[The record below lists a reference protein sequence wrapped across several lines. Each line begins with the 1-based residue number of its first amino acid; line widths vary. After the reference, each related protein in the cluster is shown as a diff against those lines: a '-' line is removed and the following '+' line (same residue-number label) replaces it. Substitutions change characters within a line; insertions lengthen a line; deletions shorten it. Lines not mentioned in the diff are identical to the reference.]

1 MIKLLKIKNVQKDF
15 VINPGTIYNIDIENA
30 NLFFTLVNDL
40 LNGNSETFIYSEDY
54 KIIDFT
60 KKTLVI
66 HNIFDIDPNGK
77 KILTS
82 LYKKISDNIR
92 KEDKQIVDEI
102 NSKCLDLLEKISF
115 DVNQPIDYDTELD
128 ISKILILYKFCF
140 NVDSSTPVENIITYI
155 KANLEINNYSLVIL
169 INLLPLLSTK
179 DIELLSKELSY
190 LNLSI
195 INLNL
200 ANNTYK
206 NAIESIT
213 IDDDLCEF

>member
-1 MIKLLKIKNVQKDF
+1 M
-15 VINPGTIYNIDIENA
+15 
-30 NLFFTLVNDL
+30 
-40 LNGNSETFIYSEDY
+40 
-54 KIIDFT
+54 
-60 KKTLVI
+60 
-66 HNIFDIDPNGK
+66 
-77 KILTS
+77 
-82 LYKKISDNIR
+82 YKKISDNIR

-115 DVNQPIDYDTELD
+115 DVSQPIDYDTELD
-128 ISKILILYKFCF
+128 ISKILNLYKFCF

-200 ANNTYK
+200 VNNTYK
-206 NAIESIT
+206 NAVESIT